1 MTEALR
7 FKRGMLGYATI
18 LRFLQNGPC
27 TARQLAEGLSMPR
40 RTAGMLLRQLRY
52 RRLVHVSG
60 WVRERAK
67 GAPSSILAFGGGPD
81 CPCIPGATGQ
91 PAGRLA
97 DGAPP
102 MAVEMLTFALIWHA
116 LEEPQSV
123 RSIWELSGID
133 PHTAYKLVHHL
144 RALRLIHLAEW
155 DTTVARVPVPLFSLG
170 QRRDARRP
178 EPEGHLASWRR
189 YEQRRRARS
198 QAARFTR
205 MIAGPIC
212 CAVSLGQTPCR

>member
-1 MTEALR
+1 MAEALN

-18 LRFLQNGPC
+18 LGYLQKGPC

-60 WVRERAK
+60 WVRESAK

-81 CPCIPGATGQ
+81 CPCFLAATGA
-91 PAGRLA
+91 PAGRLSEA
-97 DGAPP
+97 APP
-102 MAVEMLTFALIWHA
+102 LAVEMLTFALIWRA
-116 LEEPQSV
+116 LEEPLSV

-133 PHTAYKLVHHL
+133 PHTAYKLVRHL
-144 RALRLIHLAEW
+144 RALRLIHVAEW
-155 DTTVARVPVPLFSLG
+155 DATVARVPVPLFSLG
-170 QRRDARRP
+170 RSRDARRP
-178 EPEGHLASWRR
+178 RPEGHVANWSR
-189 YEQRRRARS
+189 YEQRRRALNR
-198 QAARFTR
+198 AAKFAR

-212 CAVSLGQTPCR
+212 CAGLQSS